1 VLSAPGRWYTLQALA
16 TSQNRFLY
24 VSDLGNQITAIEQD
38 VPPAQASGNP
48 YQNVYTALN
57 QSHLPTLDELAIV
70 EYDSDRKTVA
80 PGPMF
85 DEALLLLNLTQVTYE
100 HLE

>member
-1 VLSAPGRWYTLQALA
+1 MLSAPRRWYTLQVLA
-16 TSQNRFLY
+16 ASRNDLVE
-24 VSDLGNQITAIEQD
+24 VSDLGNRITAIEQD

-80 PGPMF
+80 PGSMF
-85 DEALLLLNLTQVTYE
+85 EKGSCC
-100 HLE
+100 